1 MAMLHKERRQE
12 RKRIQVAIGHY
23 WLYHKKLRTTK
34 TGDRKEELLQGQIDR
49 ITTWEA
55 RHDNYDKA
63 RELRLQRLIERK
75 EERERMRIKRL
86 EDKEK
91 LRKQK
96 LSENVEREAEKRK
109 KLAEKDRIRINREMK
124 RGETLNQR
132 NQKRKNKM
140 EITRRRNYLMNF
152 IRSGKRPDASK
163 RGENTDKKFTSFEPK
178 FGTKYAVPNVHFSG
192 PLKLFSGES
201 FDFVSEH
208 LLKYRV
214 HETNVLSSRSEG
226 TRPSK

>member
-1 MAMLHKERRQE
+1 MLHKERRQE

-34 TGDRKEELLQGQIDR
+34 TGDKKEELLQGQIDR

-55 RHDNYDKA
+55 RHNSIHKA

-86 EDKEK
+86 EQKDK
-91 LRKQK
+91 LRAQK
-96 LSENVEREAEKRK
+96 RSVYDEREAEKVK
-109 KLAEKDRIRINREMK
+109 KLAERDQMRINRVMK

-132 NQKRKNKM
+132 RKKKM
-140 EITRRRNYLMNF
+140 ELARSRNHLVNF
-152 IRSGKRPDASK
+152 IRSGRRPDVSK
-163 RGENTDKKFTSFEPK
+163 RAENTGNKFTSLEPK
-178 FGTKYAVPNVHFSG
+178 FGTKYAVPKVHISRS
-192 PLKLFSGES
+192 LKLFSEES
-201 FDFVSEH
+201 FDFISEQ

-214 HETNVLSSRSEG
+214 HKANILSSRSEG
-226 TRPSK
+226 GRPGK